1 MVDNFVIS
9 LGSLVFVVMGLITL
23 NKGRMERAE
32 STRMEET
39 ETTAIRDLKP
49 GPVEIKGTVHGTDD
63 ATLQQSPI
71 SGTKALATHVE
82 VKELHSDGNG
92 PGNWQ
97 TTFEDQTAE
106 PMFIDDGTGE
116 VLVDLPEDGGL
127 NLEQTEWKVEAGDD
141 PPEEIRTYVENEP
154 ELDLPDGI
162 DIGPLSTG
170 ERRRYLEGTLEP
182 GEDVYL
188 LGTVRETEAG
198 WDNREYVIDEPTSDG
213 DFILSDKSEATLIE
227 EGRSSGFVFLAAG
240 ALMIAIGLASLVS
253 PFLSI

>member
-1 MVDNFVIS
+1 MVDSFVIS
-9 LGSLVFVVMGLITL
+9 LSSIVFVVVGLITL
-23 NKGRMERAE
+23 NKGRTERAE

-39 ETTAIRDLKP
+39 ETTAIRDLEP
-49 GPVEIKGTVHGTDD
+49 GSVEVKGTVHGTDD

-71 SGTKALATHVE
+71 DGTEALAVHVE
-82 VKELHSDGNG
+82 VNEVHSDGNG

-97 TTFEDQTAE
+97 TIFENQTAE

-116 VLVDLPEDGGL
+116 VLVNLPEDGGL
-127 NLEQTEWKVEAGDD
+127 NLEQSEWKVEAGDD

-154 ELDLPDGI
+154 ALDLPDGV

-188 LGTVRETEAG
+188 LGTARETEAG
-198 WDNREYVIDEPTSDG
+198 WDNREHVIDEPTSDG
-213 DFILSDKSEATLIE
+213 DFILSDKSEGELIE
-227 EGRSSGFVFLAAG
+227 EGRSSGLVFLAAG
-240 ALMIAIGLASLVS
+240 TLMTVIGLASLVS
-253 PFLSI
+253 SFLPV

>member
-1 MVDNFVIS
+1 MVESFVIS
-9 LGSLVFVVMGLITL
+9 LSSVVFVVVGLITL
-23 NKGRMERAE
+23 NKGRVERAE

-39 ETTAIRDLKP
+39 ETTAIRDLEP
-49 GPVEIKGTVHGTDD
+49 GPVEVKGTVHGTDE

-71 SGTKALATHVE
+71 DGTDALAVHVE
-82 VKELHSDGNG
+82 VKEMHSDGNG

-97 TTFEDQTAE
+97 TVFEEQTAE
-106 PMFIDDGTGE
+106 PMFVDDGTGE

-127 NLEQTEWKVEAGDD
+127 NLDQTEWKVEAGDE
-141 PPEEIRTYVENEP
+141 PPEEIRSYVENEP
-154 ELDLPDGI
+154 ALDLPDGI

-170 ERRRYLEGTLEP
+170 EPRRYLEGTLEP

-188 LGTVRETEAG
+188 LGTARETDAG
-198 WDNREYVIDEPTSDG
+198 WDNREFVIDEPTADD

-227 EGRSSGFVFLAAG
+227 EGRSSGLVLLVAG
-240 ALMIAIGLASLVS
+240 ALITAIGLSGLVS

>member
-1 MVDNFVIS
+1 MVDSFVIS
-9 LGSLVFVVMGLITL
+9 LSSVVLVVMGLVTL
-23 NKGRMERAE
+23 NKGRTERAE

-39 ETTAIRDLKP
+39 ETTAIRDLEP
-49 GPVEIKGTVHGTDD
+49 GPVEVKGTVHGTDD

-71 SGTKALATHVE
+71 DGTEALAVHIE

-97 TTFEDQTAE
+97 TVFEDQRAE
-106 PMFIDDGTGE
+106 PMFIDDGASE
-116 VLVDLPEDGGL
+116 VLVDVPKDGGL
-127 NLEQTEWKVEAGDD
+127 NLEQSEWKVEAGDD

-154 ELDLPDGI
+154 ALDLPDGV

-188 LGTVRETEAG
+188 LGSARETEAG
-198 WDNREYVIDEPTSDG
+198 WDNREYVIDEQTSDG
-213 DFILSDKSEATLIE
+213 DFILSDKSEAALIE
-227 EGRSSGFVFLAAG
+227 EGRSSGVVFLAAG
-240 ALMIAIGLASLVS
+240 ALMIVIGVASLLS
-253 PFLSI
+253 PFLPV